1 MSRYLTRQGY
11 DRIATELDRLW
22 RIERPDVCAQVTAAA
37 EMGDRSENAEY
48 IYGKK
53 RLREIDSRVRYLRK
67 KIEGVTVVDLGELP
81 PRAEI
86 VFGALVT
93 VEVYEPGESEPI
105 ERTMRL
111 VDQDESDP
119 NLGRISV
126 QSPIGR
132 ALLGRKAGDTLT
144 VVLPKGTVELEVLAV
159 RYGPE
164 KA

>member
-1 MSRYLTRQGY
+1 M
-11 DRIATELDRLW
+11 
-22 RIERPDVCAQVTAAA
+22 
-37 EMGDRSENAEY
+37 
-48 IYGKK
+48 
-53 RLREIDSRVRYLRK
+53 
-67 KIEGVTVVDLGELP
+67 VDLGELP

>member
-1 MSRYLTRQGY
+1 VSRYLTRQGY
-11 DRIATELDRLW
+11 DRIAAELDRLW

-81 PRAEI
+81 PRPEI

-93 VEVYEPGESEPI
+93 VELYEPGEPDPV
-105 ERTMRL
+105 ERTWRL

-132 ALLGRKAGDTLT
+132 ALLGRKAGDSLT
-144 VVLPKGTVELEVLAV
+144 VGLPKGTVEMEILSVH
-159 RYGPE
+159 YGPE
-164 KA
+164 KD

>member
-11 DRIATELDRLW
+11 DRISTELDRLW

-93 VEVYEPGESEPI
+93 VEVYEPGDSKPT
-105 ERTMRL
+105 ERTWRL

-132 ALLGRKAGDTLT
+132 ALLGRKAGDSPT
-144 VVLPKGTVELEVLAV
+144 VVLPKGTVELEILAV
-159 RYGPE
+159 HYGPE
-164 KA
+164 KG